1 MESRNCPNCG
11 APNEPYLNKC
21 PYCGTSYFD
30 LTAIDIADG
39 KPMFLKIRVG
49 DRIITQLVYPD
60 PDISVECNVESQDIE
75 IPNGLFTRIYTN
87 ISCTTDIR
95 FHSIPDGHNRIYTI
109 EEGERKWVQVDP
121 RNV

>member
-11 APNEPYLNKC
+11 APNDPHLNKC

-30 LTAIDIADG
+30 FTSIDIADG
-39 KPMFLKIRVG
+39 KPMFLKIKVG

-60 PDISVECNVESQDIE
+60 PDITVECNVESQDI
-75 IPNGLFTRIYTN
+75 IVPNGLLTKIYTS

-95 FHSIPDGHNRIYTI
+95 FHSVPDEHNHIYTI
-109 EEGERKWVQVDP
+109 EEEERKWVQVDP

>member
-1 MESRNCPNCG
+1 
-11 APNEPYLNKC
+11 
-21 PYCGTSYFD
+21 
-30 LTAIDIADG
+30 
-39 KPMFLKIRVG
+39 MFLKIRVG

-109 EEGERKWVQVDP
+109 EEEGHKWVQVDP

>member
-11 APNEPYLNKC
+11 APNDPHLNKC

-30 LTAIDIADG
+30 FTSIDIADG
-39 KPMFLKIRVG
+39 KPMFLKIKVG

-60 PDISVECNVESQDIE
+60 PDVSIECNVESRDIMAS
-75 IPNGLFTRIYTN
+75 NGLFTRIYTG
-87 ISCTTDIR
+87 ISCTTDIQ
-95 FHSIPDGHNRIYTI
+95 FHSIPDEYNRIYTV
-109 EEGERKWVQVDP
+109 EEGERKWVQVDQ